1 MRAQTFARY
10 TKDQIRNGNTKIRTK
25 ERTQQRTVVIHGAAA
40 VMKGR
45 QQRQGKVVKEK
56 KEAIAER
63 MAEARSS
70 DSL

>member
-10 TKDQIRNGNTKIRTK
+10 TKDQIRNGNKKIRAK

-45 QQRQGKVVKEK
+45 QQRQGKVVKERK
-56 KEAIAER
+56 QLQREWRKQDHRI
-63 MAEARSS
+63 RSK
-70 DSL
+70 